1 MEAGLSETRQNNG
14 KAQTL
19 VSQISDHLR
28 REIATAK
35 YVPGDR
41 LPSEAE
47 LGRRF
52 EVSRTV
58 VREAIAILRS
68 DGLVEARKGA
78 GVFILDPREAR
89 QKHPFADLSSDR
101 ISEVIELLEM
111 RSAFEIRSASLAAA
125 RRSSAQLENILK
137 AHAVVGE
144 AMVAEEWPY
153 EADFQFHYEIAVATQ
168 NKRFPQ
174 FLAMIR
180 PGIIPRKDL
189 SVGNDRR
196 KIHPNPHLH
205 REHAI
210 ILQAIVDGDSEAA
223 EAAMK
228 THLEGALS
236 RYRNMLRESLT
247 SDISA

>member
-1 MEAGLSETRQNNG
+1 MEAELEGKKQNGG
-14 KAQTL
+14 KSQTL
-19 VSQISDHLR
+19 VSRISELLR
-28 REIATAK
+28 QEIASTK
-35 YVPGDR
+35 FVPGDR
-41 LPSEAE
+41 LPSEAD
-47 LGRRF
+47 LGKRF

-78 GVFILDPREAR
+78 GVFVLDPRNAR
-89 QKHPFADLSSDR
+89 QNHPFSDLSSDR

-111 RSAFEIRSASLAAA
+111 RSAFEIRSAGLAAS

-144 AMVAEEWPY
+144 AMAADEWPY

-189 SVGNDRR
+189 TGVLDRR

-210 ILQAIVDGDSEAA
+210 ILQAIVDGDAEAA
-223 EAAMK
+223 ESAMK

-236 RYRNMLRESLT
+236 RYRNMLRESL
-247 SDISA
+247 SLDISA